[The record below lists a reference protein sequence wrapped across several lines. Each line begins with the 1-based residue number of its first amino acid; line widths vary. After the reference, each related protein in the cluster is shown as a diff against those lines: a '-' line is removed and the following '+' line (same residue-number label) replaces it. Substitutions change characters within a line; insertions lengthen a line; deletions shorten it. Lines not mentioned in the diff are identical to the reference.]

1 MENKIEFLNLK
12 INLTKEGLET
22 NVEIDREVICLLA
35 KERRVDED
43 VLVIQIAKECTEFV
57 KNLEE
62 LFK

>member
-35 KERRVDED
+35 KERHVDED

>member
-22 NVEIDREVICLLA
+22 NVEIDKEVICLLA
-35 KERRVDED
+35 KKRRVDED
-43 VLVIQIAKECTEFV
+43 VLVIQIAKGCTEFV
-57 KNLEE
+57 KKLEE

>member
-57 KNLEE
+57 KKLEE